1 MGGRD
6 PRRGAERRWLRAC
19 ALLLGGMVAWA
30 AESYESD
37 LNVARPAVLAAPA
50 SAVPASPGAARRLAW
65 VLVDGLR
72 LDASRTMPVL
82 NRLRTQGLDVSARSE
97 FPSYS
102 GPNFVAQ
109 ASGIEPAASG
119 VLSNGYPGESPL
131 DSVFRRAKLAGLR
144 TALVTTDP
152 TRELIDVY
160 ASWIDDARSGFSL
173 EQTPARADL
182 LVIHIGETDW
192 AAHDHGTRS
201 PQYRAAVAAVDAF
214 LGRLVE
220 TLDPDRDTLVLSAD
234 HGNLNEG
241 GHGGTEPEVMKIPL
255 VVWGAG
261 VAPGSR
267 REVGRGRDVGPTI
280 VSLLGLGPLQH
291 ATGRPVVGDDDVA
304 MQQRA
309 AVFDIVG
316 PAGRQRTS
324 YVPGTILAAVA
335 VLAWLRRR
343 PGRPARTRLAAST
356 YALVYAGLL
365 VATHTI
371 SFSVSN
377 LTAPFAI
384 RLTTLCALAGLAQY
398 LIGGPESVAEAAFAA
413 SIAVL
418 AVIVTAA
425 LQPLAPSDGTLRFL
439 PIPALTGLAFICLMT
454 AAIGFSERALAA
466 EAVEPAR
473 AVEGDA
479 PAALVD
485 GQGRPVGN
493 ALRERSGAP
502 MSGA

>member
-1 MGGRD
+1 ML
-6 PRRGAERRWLRAC
+6 GAL
-19 ALLLGGMVAWA
+19 VAWA

-37 LNVARPAVLAAPA
+37 LNVARPAVLAVAPPA
-50 SAVPASPGAARRLAW
+50 RSAAPGAAHRLVW

-82 NRLRTQGLDVSARSE
+82 NQLREQGLDVAARTE

-119 VLSNGYPGESPL
+119 VLANGYPGEIQL

-152 TRELIDVY
+152 TGDMPEVY
-160 ASWIDDARSGFSL
+160 ASWIDEAHNGDTL
-173 EQTPARADL
+173 ERIPAADL
-182 LVIHIGETDW
+182 VLVHIGGPDW

-201 PQYRAAVAAVDAF
+201 PEYRAAVAEVDAF
-214 LGRLVE
+214 LGRVVP
-220 TLDPDRDTLVLSAD
+220 TLDPEHDALVVSSD
-234 HGNLNEG
+234 HGNLVEG

-255 VVWGAG
+255 VAWGAG
-261 VAPGSR
+261 VVPGSR
-267 REVGRGRDVGPTI
+267 REIGRGRDVGPTI
-280 VSLLGLGPLQH
+280 VSLLGVGPLQH
-291 ATGRPVVGDDDVA
+291 ATGRPVVGEDEA
-304 MQQRA
+304 TALQRA
-309 AVFDIVG
+309 AVLDLVG

-324 YVPGTILAAVA
+324 YVPVTILVAVA
-335 VLAWLRRR
+335 ALAWLRR
-343 PGRPARTRLAAST
+343 GARLSTRERFAAST

-365 VATHTI
+365 VATHTV

-384 RLTTLCALAGLAQY
+384 RVTTLCALAGVAQY
-398 LIGGPESVAEAAFAA
+398 LIGGPGSVTEAAFAT
-413 SIAVL
+413 SLAVL

-439 PIPALTGLAFICLMT
+439 PIPALTSLAFICLMT
-454 AAIGFSERALAA
+454 AAIGGVERTRDD
-466 EAVEPAR
+466 EAVQSAASAAGEPVAR
-473 AVEGDA
+473 PLRADD
-479 PAALVD
+479 PLV
-485 GQGRPVGN
+485 GP
-493 ALRERSGAP
+493 ALREQEEAQSP
-502 MSGA
+502 IV